1 MTNRFGVLLY
11 RDDMRWAAAEGVSE
25 TVIAAVLMLHERSVD
40 EIVPKLSAAEIEQV
54 IKLVARS
61 PRVYA
66 PGTLD
71 VLKQRRALVSPEPA
85 QRSGESN
92 RRKELDRKSG
102 TLVGAALIRG
112 ASLRGGSLR
121 AALISGA
128 SLRGASLCPY

>member
-11 RDDMRWAAAEGVSE
+11 RDDVRWAAAEGVSE

-71 VLKQRRALVSPEPA
+71 VLKQRSALVSPEPL
-85 QRSGESN
+85 QRSGQSN
-92 RRKELDRKSG
+92 RSKELAPEKRHAG
-102 TLVGAALIRG
+102 GRG
-112 ASLRGGSLR
+112 ADPRSQPSR
-121 AALISGA
+121 
-128 SLRGASLCPY
+128 